1 MWTCFFICL
10 IFPISMKVRRYYN
23 MRRFEIMQ
31 GDKSDNTRKRGL
43 DEVMSDSVPAKRLR
57 KENCV
62 DKKSSQIYFF

>member
-1 MWTCFFICL
+1 
-10 IFPISMKVRRYYN
+10 MKVGRYYN

-43 DEVMSDSVPAKRLR
+43 DKVMSDSVPAKRLR

-62 DKKSSQIYFF
+62 DKNHRKFTFSNHVNA